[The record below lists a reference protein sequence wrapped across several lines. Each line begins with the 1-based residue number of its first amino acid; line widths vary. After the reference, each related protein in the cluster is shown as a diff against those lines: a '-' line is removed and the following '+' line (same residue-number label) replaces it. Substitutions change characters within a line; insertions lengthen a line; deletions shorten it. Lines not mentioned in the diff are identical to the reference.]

1 MLPKLKKHIFV
12 WSSIIVL
19 MAGAA
24 FANLTSHTEPLID
37 ALLLVLDSTHNGA
50 ISDEAWYSA
59 FITSTEIGAA
69 YDTEAEFNNL
79 FSGKQDSDADLTTWA
94 GITPGANVGTAL
106 AIAIGTAGA
115 PIVFDG
121 ALGTPTSGALTNC
134 SGYPETGDVSGVL
147 DDTGGAV
154 PVLLQASTEFS
165 ADDATPSVTGHS
177 LFRTANANPTTIT
190 DFDNPTD
197 GQNIWVLVNDAV
209 TTFSFSTGI
218 EGYSTSFLADNGAVY
233 HFYYDATD
241 TNWHMEGVPSTIS
254 ISAIYDTVPIVD
266 ADAVTKKIQF
276 DASPITAANT
286 RTITVLDVNMGMV
299 ASTSVNASGVIVAAG
314 AATVMKTEGATI
326 SLGDWSAE
334 VADGAYYSK
343 AFRVPFKATLTKIIL
358 TSDGNVGS
366 CTIDVWSDAAS
377 ATTGMDN
384 ITDADSLFDTA
395 TEPAIAD
402 ASADNYFE
410 VTSFDDGESAIAA
423 GDWVVVNVDACTT
436 LTGLNISFE
445 MTRTD

>member
-1 MLPKLKKHIFV
+1 MARGDGDMARGYANMVKCLLGL
-12 WSSIIVL
+12 IIVL
-19 MAGAA
+19 VCIVS
-24 FANLTSHTEPLID
+24 NLYAQELDGNSDNKIDDVLLPIGTS
-37 ALLLVLDSTHNGA
+37 VQ
-50 ISDEAWYSA
+50 
-59 FITSTEIGAA
+59 A
-69 YDTEAEFNNL
+69 YNAV
-79 FSGKQDSDADLTTWA
+79 LTTWA
-94 GITPGANVGTAL
+94 GITPGANVGAAL

-115 PIVFDG
+115 PVVFNG
-121 ALGTPTSGALTNC
+121 ALGEPISGTLTNC
-134 SGYPETGDVSGVL
+134 TGYSETGDVSSVL

-154 PVLLQASTEFS
+154 PMLFQASTVLT
-165 ADDATPSVTGHS
+165 ADSATPSVTGHS
-177 LFRTANANPTTIT
+177 FFRTANTVPTTIT
-190 DFDNPTD
+190 DFLNPTD
-197 GQNIWVLVNDAV
+197 GQVIWVLVNDAV
-209 TTFSFSTGI
+209 TTFSFISGI
-218 EGYSTSFLADNGAVY
+218 EGYSTSFLADNGAIY
-233 HFYYDATD
+233 CFYYDATD
-241 TNWHMEGVPSTIS
+241 TNWHMKGVPSTIS

-276 DASPITAANT
+276 DPSPVTAGQT
-286 RTITVLDVNMGMV
+286 RTITALDTNMGMV
-299 ASTSVNASGVIVAAG
+299 ASTSVDASGDIVAAG

-384 ITDADSLFDTA
+384 IADADSLFDTA

-410 VTSFDDGESAIAA
+410 VTSFDAGESAIAA